1 MNPITDDLPDEAKA
15 ELAAEFRELARRF
28 PPQRPR
34 IAGSITAAELS
45 ALYRTGWLTTKCP
58 VP

>member
-15 ELAAEFRELARRF
+15 ELADEFRELARRF

-45 ALYRTGWLTTKCP
+45 ALYRTGW
-58 VP
+58 